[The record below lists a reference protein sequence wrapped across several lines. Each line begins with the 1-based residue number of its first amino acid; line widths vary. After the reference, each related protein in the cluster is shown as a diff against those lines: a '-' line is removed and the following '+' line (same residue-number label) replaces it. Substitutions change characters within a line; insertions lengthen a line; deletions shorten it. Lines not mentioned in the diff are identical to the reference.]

1 VNAVSAVA
9 LAEPVAGTYNDT
21 AVAAAAILEPAVAP
35 IPAPAVA
42 PIAETPVAAP
52 SKTAPPE
59 SAPAET
65 TRTAPDPNR
74 AAPLRAV
81 DRHEILSAHEI
92 TAEKLIRADDPY
104 LSGHYPDFTIYPGI
118 FVIESVTQTAHIL
131 VEQTWESRIGIEL
144 AAIKSVRFVAPLLPG
159 DTLHL
164 RCLCTYSE
172 EDLLTVKA
180 DCRNDRGE
188 RTAQMRLEFR
198 LVKAVCGD

>member
-1 VNAVSAVA
+1 MNAVSAVA
-9 LAEPVAGTYNDT
+9 LAEPVADTYNDT
-21 AVAAAAILEPAVAP
+21 AVAAAAILEPAVAA
-35 IPAPAVA
+35 IPEPPAAAIAEPAAAAPA
-42 PIAETPVAAP
+42 E
-52 SKTAPPE
+52 TAPPE
-59 SAPAET
+59 PA
-65 TRTAPDPNR
+65 RTAPDPHR